1 MDKNKNT
8 NIDKTEKETRNAAQR
23 ATPRNHQTNEKYST
37 IKARLVERKREKNL
51 KGNPKHQCQEQ
62 KPNGRGCSAAG
73 GVCAVPPPAGGLQQ
87 PAQGL
92 SFLWRQQMSGAG
104 GGDCFLPCGLPR
116 PSATQASKMKWRRIA
131 VFAVSQ
137 AQFPVTGAVPVLGLT
152 DPRLCYILDGFL
164 FIYAVVITAL
174 FVKAKL
180 SQASEPLLQPG
191 QDDVYNKLSRG
202 HRDEYDV
209 LGAKRGA
216 DPELGGRHQ
225 QRRKNPQDTLYTSL
239 QKDKMGEAYSEIGMK
254 GEQQR
259 RRGKGN
265 EGVYQG
271 LSAATKD
278 TYDALQMQPLP
289 PR

>member
-1 MDKNKNT
+1 MSDMS
-8 NIDKTEKETRNAAQR
+8 
-23 ATPRNHQTNEKYST
+23 PPH
-37 IKARLVERKREKNL
+37 
-51 KGNPKHQCQEQ
+51 
-62 KPNGRGCSAAG
+62 AAG
-73 GVCAVPPPAGGLQQ
+73 KRFGT
-87 PAQGL
+87 
-92 SFLWRQQMSGAG
+92 SGKG
-104 GGDCFLPCGLPR
+104 QIETGDCYCVGVLQEAKSRVPTEGLYCD
-116 PSATQASKMKWRRIA
+116 SCTCLAD
-131 VFAVSQ
+131 
-137 AQFPVTGAVPVLGLT
+137 AVPVLGLT
-152 DPRLCYILDGFL
+152 DPRLCYLLDGFL
-164 FIYAVVITAL
+164 FIYALVMTAL
-174 FVKAKL
+174 FVKTKL
-180 SQASEPLLQPG
+180 SQASEPQLQPG

-209 LGAKRGA
+209 LGAKRGT

-225 QRRKNPQDTLYTSL
+225 QRRKNPQDTVYTSL